1 MCGPGSDTV
10 TPVSLPAQP
19 GAVPAPAESPDG
31 AAPLFSIE
39 FGKMLC
45 MGCRPAGRCRFG
57 LVLRRGENGAVEGTA
72 RFSAEH
78 EGAGGVV
85 HGGSVMGALDE
96 ACGAVPIAAAVLS
109 VTAEMNV
116 AFRRPVPLDREL
128 DVRAWPESRDER
140 GHWII
145 HAELYLSGDDRP
157 LCHARA
163 RFVERDPD
171 KHYGRFKEWLD
182 GREGVAG

>member
-1 MCGPGSDTV
+1 MSH
-10 TPVSLPAQP
+10 PARP
-19 GAVPAPAESPDG
+19 GAVPASVPRPDG
-31 AAPLFSIE
+31 DEPLFSIE

-72 RFSAEH
+72 RFAAEH

-116 AFRRPVPLDREL
+116 TFRRPVPLDREL
-128 DVRAWPESRDER
+128 HVRAWPESRDER
-140 GHWII
+140 GHWVIL
-145 HAELYLSGDDRP
+145 AELRLPGDDRP
-157 LCHARA
+157 LCRARA
-163 RFVERDPD
+163 RFVERDPQ
-171 KHYGRFKEWLD
+171 KHYGRFREWLD
-182 GREGVAG
+182 GRENGAG

>member
-1 MCGPGSDTV
+1 
-10 TPVSLPAQP
+10 VSLPAQP
-19 GAVPAPAESPDG
+19 DVDPATTSTDAGD
-31 AAPLFSIE
+31 PLFSIE

-45 MGCRPAGRCRFG
+45 MGCRPMNRCRFG
-57 LVLRRGENGAVEGTA
+57 LVLRRGADGAVEGTA
-72 RFSAEH
+72 RFTAEH

-109 VTAEMNV
+109 VTAEMDV
-116 AFRRPVPLDREL
+116 RFRRPVPLLREL
-128 DVRAWPESRDER
+128 NVRAWPESRSEK

-145 HAELYLSGDDRP
+145 HAEILLPGDDRP

-163 RFVERDPD
+163 RFVERDPA
-171 KHYGRFKEWLD
+171 KHYGRFQKWLD
-182 GREGVAG
+182 GKGNGAGNGAANGVS

>member
-1 MCGPGSDTV
+1 M
-10 TPVSLPAQP
+10 PVSLPSEP
-19 GAVPAPAESPDG
+19 GADPAPATPADG
-31 AAPLFSIE
+31 AAPLFSID

-45 MGCRPAGRCRFG
+45 MGCRAAGRCRFG
-57 LVLRRGENGAVEGTA
+57 LALRRAEGGAVQGTA

-96 ACGAVPIAAAVLS
+96 ACGAVPIATAVLA

-116 AFRRPVPLDREL
+116 VFRRPVPLDRDL
-128 DVRAWPESRDER
+128 TVRAWPEARDER
-140 GHWII
+140 GHWTI
-145 HAELYLSGDDRP
+145 HAELYLPGDDRP

-163 RFVERDPD
+163 RFVERDPSA
-171 KHYGRFKEWLD
+171 HYGRFQDWLD
-182 GREGVAG
+182 GRENAAG